1 MSKSLTAINIIFA
14 VTDTLIS
21 ALAIVCFG
29 WGAWFFGK
37 WWLLLF
43 AIIPLALFN
52 QHRLIVNAD
61 LERGEKDESSR

>member
-29 WGAWFFGK
+29 WGAWFFNH
-37 WWLLLF
+37 WWVLAF
-43 AIIPLALFN
+43 TIIPLALFH
-52 QHRLIVNAD
+52 QHSLVIDAD
-61 LERGEKDESSR
+61 LEAAKGERE

>member
-29 WGAWFFGK
+29 WGAWFFNR
-37 WWLLLF
+37 WWLLVF
-43 AIIPLALFN
+43 AIIPLALFH
-52 QHRLIVNAD
+52 QHSLVIDAD
-61 LERGEKDESSR
+61 LDAAKGERE